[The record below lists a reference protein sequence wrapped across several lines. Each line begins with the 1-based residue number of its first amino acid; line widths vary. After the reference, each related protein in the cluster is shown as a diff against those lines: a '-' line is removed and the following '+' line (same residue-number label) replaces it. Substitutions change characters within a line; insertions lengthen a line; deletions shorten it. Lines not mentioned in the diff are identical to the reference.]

1 MGRASIAPAP
11 GRKSMS
17 ANGKLQDATVISLV
31 DQEALGDEIGTEN
44 AEYIHLY
51 LTYVKGDETGV
62 TVRMFA
68 RRESEGTSYQ
78 SRVWSESSGVN
89 TQAEEE
95 IYLTASGSY
104 RFEWLLG
111 AVDFVHFTQAGTDD
125 GTPTGT
131 LAASY
136 TLL

>member
-1 MGRASIAPAP
+1 
-11 GRKSMS
+11 MS
-17 ANGKLQDATVISLV
+17 ATGILQNATVITAV
-31 DQEALGDEIGTEN
+31 EGALGSEIGTEN

-51 LTYVKGDETGV
+51 LTYVIGDETGV
-62 TVRMFA
+62 TVKMFA
-68 RRESEGTSYQ
+68 HRTTGGTAHQ
-78 SRVWSESSGVN
+78 SRIWTATAGVN
-89 TQAEEE
+89 TAAVES

-111 AVDFVHFTQAGTDD
+111 AIDFVSFSELADG

-136 TLL
+136 SLL